1 LIKKTLE
8 KLRSLSQKPAL
19 RQGGLVLLDQ
29 SFLSIATF
37 ATGAMLA
44 RAITKDQY
52 SIYVLGLSLILFLQG
67 FARSLVNVP
76 FTIYAPR
83 LGDSERN
90 IYQGSAFVHTL
101 VVCGV
106 VAIAMY
112 TGYLMGARSLDHG
125 ATGFIATF
133 PLLAFATG
141 SFILREFTRGTLL
154 ARLQIRSGVGVNMLA
169 TAGQLMLTG
178 SLFGLHRLTIEYAF
192 QVMALTSLLA
202 AAKMLWSHRSEM
214 QIVRRRIWADFLRS
228 FKTGK
233 WTVLELFAYFG
244 ASQAYPWLL
253 LYLLDPGSVAA
264 FGVCGALAALVGPF
278 LRGASG
284 YIHPRM
290 VHGYKDS
297 SARNLRRLVWLSS
310 LVLTIPYGAWLII
323 GSVFGEELLTLFYGR
338 NYSAYAGLTTL
349 LLIRATIEGLS
360 TPLSNALQTMER
372 ADAVT
377 VGLVIGAIITLSLG
391 PFLIL
396 QMGLNGAGIAAA
408 ASSAASAFWK
418 WKTFRNVVR
427 V

>member
-1 LIKKTLE
+1 MKKMLL
-8 KLRSLSQKPAL
+8 KLRSLSEKPAL
-19 RQGGLVLLDQ
+19 RQGGLVFLDQ
-29 SFLSIATF
+29 GFLSIATF

-44 RAITKDQY
+44 RVTTKDQY
-52 SIYVLGLSLILFLQG
+52 SIYVLGLSLILLLQG
-67 FARSLVNVP
+67 FARTLVNVP

-83 LGDSERN
+83 LGSSERN

-101 VVCGV
+101 VICGMV
-106 VAIAMY
+106 TIALYTAMGGLGLGQGSTRLIAI
-112 TGYLMGARSLDHG
+112 
-125 ATGFIATF
+125 F
-133 PLLAFATG
+133 PLLAFVTG
-141 SFILREFTRGTLL
+141 SFILREFIRGTLL
-154 ARLQIRSGVGVNMLA
+154 ARLQIRSGVRVNILA
-169 TAGQLMLTG
+169 TAAQLVLTG
-178 SLFGLHRLTIEYAF
+178 LLFGLHRLTIEYAF
-192 QVMALTSLLA
+192 QIMALTSLLA
-202 AAKMLWSHRSEM
+202 ASQMLWSHRSET
-214 QIVRRRIWADFLRS
+214 QIVGRRIWADFLRA
-228 FKTGK
+228 FRTGK

-290 VHGYKDS
+290 VHDYENS
-297 SARNLRRLVWLSS
+297 SARKLLRLVWLSS
-310 LVLTIPYGAWLII
+310 LALSIPYGAWLVI
-323 GSVFGEELLTLFYGR
+323 GSAFAEELLTLFYGK
-338 NYSAYAGLTTL
+338 NYSAYAGLATL
-349 LLIRATIEGLS
+349 LLIRGTIEGLS

-377 VGLVIGAIITLSLG
+377 VSLVIGAIISLTLG

-396 QMGLNGAGIAAA
+396 QLGLNGAGIAAA

-418 WKTFRNVVR
+418 WKTFRHLVR